1 MADNK
6 EKGKEKEGEEIVKVF
21 KQERERLEKKQNE
34 QEKLSEEEDEKLQF
48 FKVCDQQAIHLSAVD
63 VYTKE
68 DLIELGFNKKGTR
81 DRLLAWI
88 AHIGILFVFT
98 ALIRVAFCFTYT
110 VLIFFLYY
118 SVFVSLQPEQP
129 EEQVCIFNFV
139 CFYGTNTRCI
149 LLYTVL
155 IFSA

>member
-48 FKVCDQQAIHLSAVD
+48 FKVCDQQAIHLQLW
-63 VYTKE
+63 VYAKE
-68 DLIELGFNKKGTR
+68 DLRELGFDKKGTR

-88 AHIGILFVFT
+88 KSIGFFVFY
-98 ALIRVAFCFTYT
+98 ASYFSFT
-110 VLIFFLYY
+110 LY
-118 SVFVSLQPEQP
+118 
-129 EEQVCIFNFV
+129 
-139 CFYGTNTRCI
+139 
-149 LLYTVL
+149 
-155 IFSA
+155 